1 MKSTGVTAVFLAG
14 VLALCG
20 PAAAG
25 PVTVPLATDLP
36 AEAREAAQRRVPIL
50 ILFSQPE
57 CGYCELV
64 KEEFLRPMIRSG
76 EYEDK
81 VLIRRV
87 ELGTYDTLLD
97 FDGGEVEADE
107 FAHRYGAS
115 LTPTVVF
122 LDADG
127 RPLAPSLVGVV
138 TVDFYGGDLDAR
150 IDEAR
155 ARLHAARLGRR

>member
-1 MKSTGVTAVFLAG
+1 MKSVRLTTLLLAG

-25 PVTVPLATDLP
+25 PVTVPLATDL
-36 AEAREAAQRRVPIL
+36 EADGYEAKRRRLPIL

-97 FDGGEVEADE
+97 FDGGEMEADE

-122 LDADG
+122 LDAGG
-127 RPLAPSLVGVV
+127 RPLAPNLVGVV
-138 TVDFYGGDLDAR
+138 AVDFYGGDLDAR
-150 IDEAR
+150 IDEAL
-155 ARLHAARLGRR
+155 ARLRVARLSRR